1 MSELI
6 STLCF
11 EVMGLPYSLESKL
24 EKEVEFLKGRV
35 NVLEERLKK
44 LEEALSRGAGEE
56 SEEP

>member
-1 MSELI
+1 M
-6 STLCF
+6 
-11 EVMGLPYSLESKL
+11 PYSLESKL

-56 SEEP
+56 GEEP